1 MPARDCKPEVAAG
14 YERERRLKSPEPKN
28 FAPKKLLIANCYKLF
43 FQKSDIHKDSELFV
57 CWGEVMNRW
66 VKIFISGLFAVF
78 CASGVFAKSLSIQII
93 QNNPGQEKV
102 WATSYLFE
110 QNITDY
116 FFDAGDIVSSS
127 PIWISDTEEKNL
139 GALKAS
145 LRENLQGGMDTL
157 IRVEL
162 FYNTSDSSNPEG
174 LLLENIKKVQ
184 WKAYAVSTGIQLFEG
199 SAVPEKPSANTNNEI
214 GLSQFAG
221 LVAYK
226 INNQMRY

>member
-1 MPARDCKPEVAAG
+1 MKRWE
-14 YERERRLKSPEPKN
+14 KS
-28 FAPKKLLIANCYKLF
+28 I
-43 FQKSDIHKDSELFV
+43 LFV
-57 CWGEVMNRW
+57 
-66 VKIFISGLFAVF
+66 LFALLS
-78 CASGVFAKSLSIQII
+78 SGAFARSLSIQII

-127 PIWISDTEEKNL
+127 PVWISDSDEKNKS
-139 GALKAS
+139 ALKAS
-145 LRENLQGGMDTL
+145 LRENLEGGMDTL

-184 WKAYAVSTGIQLFEG
+184 WKAYAVSTGAQLFEG
-199 SAVPEKPSANTNNEI
+199 SAAPDKPNAKTNNEM

-221 LVAYK
+221 LVAYQ
-226 INNQMRY
+226 INTQMRTR